1 MKIIITEKQYNILL
15 ETDYRKVLDSNLI
28 KDKVTIDVLAKKY
41 PQWDFSRARIRREKN
56 SKGTPYR
63 FLDGLD
69 CPKHGISDNLNV
81 SDLDRRGSGCR
92 ECGKERQ
99 IEKGFQKTEIN
110 QWIIDLDEVGFSTE
124 FENFEYIPNKNGKPV
139 LFVKDAICN
148 ECGEKINKYLNVW
161 NMKSG
166 KSKCPVCSVGKW
178 KGEEIVKKIL
188 DGEEINNIPK
198 YQFPD
203 LTGKEFV
210 RRTPSGGFSK
220 STKLPYYFDFYLPE
234 LNTLIEYD
242 GEYHFHLIKGRHD
255 EIKLSNY
262 IKRDLKKNEYAKDK
276 FKLIRISYHDKK
288 DMVNQLKKGLK
299 SPDELWLSDNY
310 PQLGWNQK

>member
-1 MKIIITEKQYNILL
+1 MKLIITERQYNILL

-69 CPKHGISDNLNV
+69 CPKHGISNNLNV

-124 FENFEYIPNKNGKPV
+124 FENFEYKPNKNGKPV

-178 KGEEIVKKIL
+178 KGEETIAKIL
-188 DGEEINNIPK
+188 EDKGINNIPK
-198 YQFPD
+198 YQFTN
-203 LTGKEFV
+203 LKGKEFV
-210 RRTPSGGFSK
+210 RRTPTGGVSK
-220 STKLPYYFDFYLPE
+220 ATKLPYYFDFYLPE

-242 GEYHFHLIKGRHD
+242 GEYHFHVKKGRHD
-255 EIKLSNY
+255 EIKLSDY
-262 IKRDLKKNEYAKDK
+262 IKRDLAKNDYAKDK

-288 DMVNQLKKGLK
+288 DMVNQLEKGLE